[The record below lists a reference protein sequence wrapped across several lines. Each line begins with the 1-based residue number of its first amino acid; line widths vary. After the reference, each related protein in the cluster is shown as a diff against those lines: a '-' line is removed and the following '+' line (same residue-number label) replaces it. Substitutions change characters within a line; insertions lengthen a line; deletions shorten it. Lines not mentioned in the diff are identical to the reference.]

1 MTRANPQYTPAAEMA
16 KGPQMHQNHRHL
28 PFANFPVKAPD
39 TATSGKLSSSGP
51 VFGIFGTT
59 FRTVGEQS

>member
-1 MTRANPQYTPAAEMA
+1 MTRANPQYTLRKMA
-16 KGPQMHQNHRHL
+16 QRPQMHQNHGHL
-28 PFANFPVKAPD
+28 PFANFPAKAPD
-39 TATSGKLSSSGP
+39 TATAGKLSSSGP